1 MDSKKIKTV
10 PAINLKPNAY
20 FVDVDAPYLYQR
32 RMILMMLTHPRMI
45 NGDDV
50 GLGKTIEDL
59 VMFTYLKA
67 ARPETRMLVLTEKLA
82 FKQWL
87 EELERFTVGLTA
99 KIITSA
105 THPKA
110 SDRTRAFRQHGADIL
125 VTGYSQMYAYSH
137 HVLEGLGK
145 RWIFSADEPNY
156 FKNSD
161 TLLYKNVRG
170 LTVGDVKARPY
181 RIIRSKLRDGSNED
195 KYVPIT
201 HGAIATRS
209 YGLTATIIE
218 NRLEEAFGVFSV
230 VAPHCFQSSHQFE
243 KDYCK
248 MRRLRRRG
256 IRIVTGY
263 KNLDKFRKQ
272 IEPFFYGRL
281 QDDPE
286 VEQDLP
292 EVVTK
297 NVPIVM
303 GKAQSLKVLEAMDRI
318 IEMPDGETKQ
328 VMLLPSMILAQ
339 QLVDAPSV
347 LGFNLE
353 SVKMDALKEVLT
365 NSLRGERVLIFS
377 KLRRVIDF
385 IEDELRRLRVDTVRI
400 TGKENDAERVRS
412 KERFMS
418 DGHDRCNVILGTK
431 AIIKAVN
438 LQKGAHLFM
447 FDIPWSYGWYR
458 QLVGRLKRTG
468 SIHSAIGV
476 YRMVACLHPDVATR
490 VGTDHTIDHYAIKV
504 IMKKFKLW
512 QAITGDVKEIDSVTS
527 DLVDIFQQI
536 KASYKHS

>member
-1 MDSKKIKTV
+1 MDSNKIKTV
-10 PAINLKPNAY
+10 PDIKLKPNLY
-20 FVDVDAPYLYQR
+20 FQDVDAPYLYQK
-32 RMILMMLTHPRMI
+32 RMILMMLTRPRMI

-50 GLGKTIEDL
+50 GLGKTLEDL
-59 VMFTYLKA
+59 ICYTYLKA

-87 EELERFTVGLTA
+87 EELEKFTIGLSA

-125 VTGYSQMYAYSH
+125 VTGYSQMYDYSH
-137 HVLEGLGK
+137 HILEGLGN
-145 RWIFSADEPNY
+145 RWVFSADEPNY
-156 FKNSD
+156 FKNSE

-170 LTVGDVKARPY
+170 LTVGDVKGRPY
-181 RIIRSKLRDGSNED
+181 RIIRSKMKDGTNED
-195 KYVPIT
+195 KYVPVDR
-201 HGAIATRS
+201 GSVSVRS
-209 YGLTATIIE
+209 YGLTATVIE
-218 NRLEEAFGVFSV
+218 NRLEEAYGVFSV
-230 VAPHCFQSSHQFE
+230 VSPHCFNSSQQFM

-248 MRRLRRRG
+248 TRRIKRN

-263 KNLDKFRKQ
+263 KNLDKFRRQ
-272 IEPFFYGRL
+272 IEPYYYGRL

-292 EVVTK
+292 EVITK

-303 GKAQSLKVLEAMDRI
+303 GKQQSLKVLEAMDRI

-339 QLVDAPSV
+339 QLVDDPRV
-347 LGFNLE
+347 MGFNFGGE
-353 SVKMDALKEVLT
+353 KTNALKEVLS

-377 KLRRVIDF
+377 KLRRVIDLL
-385 IEDELRRLRVDTVRI
+385 EDELQRMRIDSVRI
-400 TGKENDAERVRS
+400 TGKENDAERERS

-418 DGHDRCNVILGTK
+418 DGIDRCNVMLGTK
-431 AIIKAVN
+431 AVIKAVN

-458 QLVGRLKRTG
+458 QLIGRLKRTG

-476 YRMVACLHPDVATR
+476 YRMVACLHPDVASK
-490 VGTDHTIDHYAIKV
+490 VGTDHTIDHYAIEV
-504 IMKKFKLW
+504 IMRKFKLW
-512 QAITGDVKEIDSVTS
+512 QAITGDVIEIDSVTS

-536 KASYKHS
+536 KQSYKHS

>member
-1 MDSKKIKTV
+1 
-10 PAINLKPNAY
+10 
-20 FVDVDAPYLYQR
+20 
-32 RMILMMLTHPRMI
+32 MMLTHPRMV

-50 GLGKTIEDL
+50 GLGKTVEDL
-59 VMFTYLKA
+59 IMFTYLKA

-125 VTGYSQMYAYSH
+125 VTGYGQMYDYSH

-145 RWIFSADEPNY
+145 RWVFSADEPNY
-156 FKNSD
+156 FKNSE

-170 LTVGDVKARPY
+170 LTVGDVKSRPY
-181 RIIRSKLRDGSNED
+181 RIIRSKLRDGTNED
-195 KYVPIT
+195 KYVAIQ
-201 HGAIATRS
+201 HGSVAVRS
-209 YGLTATIIE
+209 YGLTATVIE
-218 NRLEEAFGVFSV
+218 NRLEEAHGVFSV
-230 VAPHCFQSSHQFE
+230 VAPNCFHSSEQFF

-248 MRRLRRRG
+248 TRRLRRIRR
-256 IRIVTGY
+256 RIVVGY

-272 IEPFFYGRL
+272 IEPFYYGRL

-292 EVVTK
+292 EVITK

-303 GKAQSLKVLEAMDRI
+303 GKKQSEKVLEAMDRI

-339 QLVDAPSV
+339 QLVDDPRV
-347 LGFNLE
+347 LGFNFGGE
-353 SVKMDALKEVLT
+353 KTNALKEVLS

-377 KLRRVIDF
+377 KLRRVIDLL
-385 IEDELRRLRVDTVRI
+385 EDELRRMRIDTVRI
-400 TGKENDAERVRS
+400 TGKENDEQRERS

-418 DGHDRCNVILGTK
+418 DGSDRCNVMLGTR
-431 AIIKAVN
+431 AVIKAVN
-438 LQKGAHLFM
+438 LQKGGHLFM

-476 YRMVACLHPDVATR
+476 YRMVACLHPDVAAR
-490 VGTDHTIDHYAIKV
+490 VGTDHTIDHYAIEV
-504 IMKKFKLW
+504 IMRKFKLW
-512 QAITGDVKEIDSVTS
+512 QAITGDVIEIDSVTS

-536 KASYKHS
+536 KQSYKHS

>member
-1 MDSKKIKTV
+1 MDQNKIKTA
-10 PAINLKPNAY
+10 PEINLKPNIY
-20 FVDVDAPYLYQR
+20 FQDVEAPYLYQR
-32 RMILMMLTHPRMI
+32 RMILMMLTHPRMV

-50 GLGKTIEDL
+50 GLGKTVEDL
-59 VMFTYLKA
+59 IMFTYLKA
-67 ARPETRMLVLTEKLA
+67 KRPETRMLVLTEKLA

-87 EELERFTVGLTA
+87 EELEKFTVGLTA
-99 KIITSA
+99 KIITSS

-125 VTGYSQMYAYSH
+125 VTGYGQMYDYSH

-170 LTVGDVKARPY
+170 LTVGDVTGRPY
-181 RIIRSKLRDGSNED
+181 RIIRSKMKDGTNED
-195 KYVPIT
+195 KYVPIQ
-201 HGAIATRS
+201 HGSIASRS
-209 YGLTATIIE
+209 YGLTATVIE
-218 NRLEEAFGVFSV
+218 NRLEEAHGVFSV
-230 VAPHCFQSSHQFE
+230 VAPYCFDSSQQFQ

-248 MRRLRRRG
+248 MRRIRRG
-256 IRIVTGY
+256 IRVVTGY

-272 IEPFFYGRL
+272 IEPFYYGRL

-292 EVVTK
+292 DVITK
-297 NVPIVM
+297 DVPIVL
-303 GKAQSLKVLEAMDRI
+303 GKRQSEKVLEAMDRI

-339 QLVDAPSV
+339 QLVDDPRV
-347 LGFNLE
+347 LGFNIE
-353 SVKMDALKEVLT
+353 SEKTNALKEVLS
-365 NSLRGERVLIFS
+365 NSLKGERVLVFS
-377 KLRRVIDF
+377 KLRRVIDLL
-385 IEDELRRLRVDTVRI
+385 EDQLQRMRIDTVRI
-400 TGKENDAERVRS
+400 TGKESQEERERS

-418 DGHDRCNVILGTK
+418 DGADRCNVLLGTK
-431 AIIKAVN
+431 AVIKAVN
-438 LQKGAHLFM
+438 LQKGSHLFM
-447 FDIPWSYGWYR
+447 FDVPWSYGWYR

-468 SIHSAIGV
+468 SIHSHIGV
-476 YRMVACLHPDVATR
+476 YRMLACLHPDVAAL
-490 VGTDHTIDHYAIKV
+490 VGTERTIDHYAVQV

-536 KASYKHS
+536 KTSYKHT

>member
-1 MDSKKIKTV
+1 MDSRKITTV
-10 PAINLKPNAY
+10 PDITLKPNAH
-20 FVDVDAPYLYQR
+20 FVDIDAPYLYQK
-32 RMILMMLTHPRMI
+32 RMILMMLTRPRMI

-50 GLGKTIEDL
+50 GLGKTLEDL
-59 VMFTYLKA
+59 ITFTYLKA

-87 EELERFTVGLTA
+87 EELDKFTIGLTA

-125 VTGYSQMYAYSH
+125 VTGYSQMYNYSH
-137 HVLEGLGK
+137 HILEGLGK
-145 RWIFSADEPNY
+145 RWVFSADEPNY

-170 LTVGDVKARPY
+170 LTVGDVQGRPY
-181 RIIRSKLRDGSNED
+181 RIIRSKMRDGSNED
-195 KYVPIT
+195 KYVLVT
-201 HGAIATRS
+201 HGSIACRS
-209 YGLTATIIE
+209 YGLTATVIE

-230 VAPHCFQSSHQFE
+230 VAPHCFDSSHQFQ

-248 MRRLRRRG
+248 MRRIKRG

-263 KNLDKFRKQ
+263 KNLDKFRRQ
-272 IEPFFYGRL
+272 IQPFYYGRL

-292 EVVTK
+292 DVITK
-297 NVPIVM
+297 DVPIVM
-303 GKAQSLKVLEAMDRI
+303 GKAQSMKVLEAMDRI

-353 SVKMDALKEVLT
+353 SVKMDALKEALS

-385 IEDELRRLRVDTVRI
+385 IEDELQRIRIDSVRI
-400 TGKENDAERVRS
+400 TGKEKDDERERS

-418 DGHDRCNVILGTK
+418 DGGDRCNVLLGTK
-431 AIIKAVN
+431 AVMKAVN
-438 LQKGAHLFM
+438 LQKGGHLFF

-458 QLVGRLKRTG
+458 QTIGRLKRTG

-476 YRMVACLHPDVATR
+476 YRMVACLHPDVAAR
-490 VGTDHTIDHYAIKV
+490 VGTDHTIDHYAIEV
-504 IMKKFKLW
+504 IMRKFKLW